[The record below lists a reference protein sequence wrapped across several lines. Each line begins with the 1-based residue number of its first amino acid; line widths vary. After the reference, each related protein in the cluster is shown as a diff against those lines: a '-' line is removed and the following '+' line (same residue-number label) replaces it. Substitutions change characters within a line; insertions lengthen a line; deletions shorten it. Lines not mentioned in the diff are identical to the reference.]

1 MSPVST
7 DPAQI
12 LFLRPHPVQLR
23 SLEKTTHLV
32 QVLLTQEGHSG
43 DASADLRLEA
53 APPSEHL
60 IKPGRLTGLSVKK
73 HSRNPEGFEIISL
86 FYQNTT
92 EQNVGFVVVVLL
104 IKPEVVWF
112 KRHAELTRV

>member
-1 MSPVST
+1 MSSVST

-12 LFLRPHPVQLR
+12 LFLRPHPVQLQ

-43 DASADLRLEA
+43 DALSR
-53 APPSEHL
+53 PQIGSSPSSEHL

-86 FYQNTT
+86 FYQITT
-92 EQNVGFVVVVLL
+92 EQNVGFVVVLL
-104 IKPEVVWF
+104 IKPEVV
-112 KRHAELTRV
+112 LV